1 MKIFQVLG
9 NTFGNDY
16 SIEEDENSDV
26 GEDEFLHSET
36 LEYVDKDEIDETGA
50 EGETGENNK
59 TGSDDDFGADD
70 KDEANDNTGADDK
83 TGADDNTGADDKTGA
98 DDNTGA
104 DDKTGA
110 DDDTGADNRNGG
122 NDELLEDETDFKNN
136 VVVSQNFVDNNKDF
150 DDANMNTYN
159 ANDALSSM
167 NEQVFQNIKQSNGV
181 KTGFEN
187 NFAVSQNLF
196 DDMESFGDVNINA
209 DIANDPFST
218 FNQQVFQNNHPNENV
233 IHQVKKSNGFNWIGP
248 IQTI

>member
-26 GEDEFLHSET
+26 GEDEFVHSET

-50 EGETGENNK
+50 EGETGANNK
-59 TGSDDDFGADD
+59 TGSDDDSGVDD
-70 KDEANDNTGADDK
+70 KDEANDSTGADDK
-83 TGADDNTGADDKTGA
+83 TGADN
-98 DDNTGA
+98 
-104 DDKTGA
+104 KTGA
-110 DDDTGADNRNGG
+110 DDDTGPDNRNGG

-209 DIANDPFST
+209 DIANDAFST
-218 FNQQVFQNNHPNENV
+218 FNQQVFQNNHQNENV
-233 IHQVKKSNGFNWIGP
+233 IHQVKNSNGFNWIGP

>member
-59 TGSDDDFGADD
+59 TGSDDDSGVND

-83 TGADDNTGADDKTGA
+83 TGADD
-98 DDNTGA
+98 
-104 DDKTGA
+104 
-110 DDDTGADNRNGG
+110 DTGPDNRNGG

-181 KTGFEN
+181 KKGFEN

-196 DDMESFGDVNINA
+196 GDMESFGDVNINA
-209 DIANDPFST
+209 DIANDPFSA